1 MNRIR
6 PSRDLRHGG
15 LLLFALLTLS
25 ASVHT
30 ARAADVAAA
39 DTAMSRGEA
48 ALAAGRLDAA
58 MVSFAEAASLY
69 AKHREAGR
77 RVDALVRLATAQQA
91 AGHYRDAGRSLE
103 EALPHAEEL
112 DDGRRVAAVLGAL
125 GDVYLALGPPD
136 RARSVLERGLELAQ
150 DAGDDALAA
159 SILNNLGNERA
170 FAGDFAGAGKAYAKS
185 ASLAKGADRAELE
198 ARARANGARA
208 ALELGDRA
216 TAREQA
222 AAAAARAHELLPS
235 VTKANLLLNVAR
247 TTSRAGDGAAG
258 RKQAHAYLSQ
268 ALDVA
273 TEIDNPRLASYA
285 LGYLAE
291 LYEEEGRAEEAL
303 GLARRAIFAAQE
315 ANAPE
320 SLYEWHRL
328 AGRILAERGAT
339 GAAIQE
345 YQRAVAILQELRQE
359 TGLGYGS
366 AGLSFRESVGPIY
379 LELVDVLLRTALEAG
394 DPAEEQRLIL
404 AARDA
409 VEQLKAAELR
419 DYFQDDC
426 VGALQKRLKDIDEVS
441 TSAVVVYP
449 ILLPDRIEILL
460 SIPGIGM
467 RRHSTPVGS
476 EQVTREVRAFRHLLE
491 KRTTGEYLR
500 QAQRLHAWLIDPFV
514 EHVAALD
521 IDTLVFVAD
530 GPLLTVPMAAL
541 HDGERYLGERWAVAV
556 APGVELTDP
565 RPLDREKLR
574 VLLLGLS
581 ESTAGYPALSYVSDE
596 LASVKELYA
605 GEVLLDQDFELDEMK
620 ARLVAKSYN
629 VVHIATHG
637 EIRADVNASF
647 LLAYDGQ
654 LTMNHL
660 EEYVGMLRF
669 RDTPLELLTLSAC
682 ETAAGDDRAALGLSG
697 VAIKAGARSALGTL
711 WRVNDA
717 ASATLIVEFYRQLKE
732 PSVSRAVALQ
742 RAQARLREDRRY
754 RHPFYWSPFLLISS
768 WL

>member
-1 MNRIR
+1 MSRILPAR
-6 PSRDLRHGG
+6 ELRDSV
-15 LLLFALLTLS
+15 LLLLVLFTLS
-25 ASVHT
+25 APGLS
-30 ARAADVAAA
+30 ARAAEAADA
-39 DTAMSRGEA
+39 DTALLRGEA

-69 AKHREAGR
+69 AKHGEVGR

-112 DDGRRVAAVLGAL
+112 GDGRRAAAALGAL
-125 GDVYLALGPPD
+125 GDVYLALGSPD

-150 DAGDDALAA
+150 GAGDDALAA

-170 FAGDFAGAGKAYAKS
+170 FAGDFAGAGKAYARS
-185 ASLAKGADRAELE
+185 ASLAKGADRPELE

-222 AAAAARAHELLPS
+222 AAAAALARELPLS
-235 VTKANLLLNVAR
+235 AAKANLLLNVAR
-247 TTSRAGDGAAG
+247 TTWRAGDGAAG

-291 LYEEEGRAEEAL
+291 LYEEEGRPEEAL
-303 GLARRAIFAAQE
+303 RLTRRAIFEAQE
-315 ANAPE
+315 ADALG

-328 AGRILAERGAT
+328 TGRILAERGAS
-339 GAAIQE
+339 GAAIRE
-345 YQRAVAILQELRQE
+345 YQRAVEILQELRQE
-359 TGLGYGS
+359 MGLGYGS
-366 AGLSFRESVGPIY
+366 TGGSFRESVGPIY
-379 LELVDVLLRTALEAG
+379 LELVDVLLRAALEAD
-394 DPAEEQRLIL
+394 DPAKEEQLIL

-426 VGALQKRLKDIDEVS
+426 VDALQQRLKDVAEVS

-449 ILLPDRIEILL
+449 VLLPDRIEILL

-467 RRHSTPVGS
+467 RRYSTPVGS
-476 EQVTREVRAFRHLLE
+476 EHVTREVRAFRHLLE
-491 KRTTGEYLR
+491 KRTTSEYLR
-500 QAQRLHAWLIDPFV
+500 PAQRLHTWLIDPFV
-514 EHVAALD
+514 DDVAQLD
-521 IDTLVFVAD
+521 IDTLVFVPD

-541 HDGERYLGERWAVAV
+541 HDGGRYLGERWAVAV

-565 RPLDREKLR
+565 RPLDREELR

-605 GEVLLDQDFELDEMK
+605 GEILLDRDFELDEMK
-620 ARLVAKSYN
+620 ARLAAKSYS

-637 EIRADVNASF
+637 EIRADANASF

-669 RDTPLELLTLSAC
+669 RDTSLELLTLSAC

-742 RAQARLREDRRY
+742 RAQKRLREDRRY